1 MFFKKAVSWIAKQI
15 GGRRLQSKVSNW
27 FDKTGLGRAL
37 SIAGDALLV
46 GGAVKGV
53 GALKGLMTGAKVAK
67 AGQAAQQTQA
77 IIAAGPKPAQALIT
91 GSAKVAPRA
100 ISQAAATAS
109 PSALGMGAAQ
119 TVGQT
124 AAQAAAT
131 PLRALTAPPAISTMA
146 PRAAAMVSPTAVAAP
161 IAQTAVQAP
170 STLGQMFGKGVAG
183 AGDLARQGVRA
194 GMEGLGTAAKFAKE
208 NAAIIA
214 PAAVG
219 VSNVIGARMQQS
231 LEEERMRQEQ
241 EARNSLAG
249 LLMGAFG
256 SQLGG
261 TGTTPGQAPRS
272 VTARYAPDALESLG
286 RSFNALPGLPTYRG

>member
-15 GGRRLQSKVSNW
+15 GGRKLQSKVSNW

-37 SIAGDALLV
+37 NIAGDALIV

-53 GALKGLMTGAKVAK
+53 SALKGLVTGAKVAK

-131 PLRALTAPPAISTMA
+131 PLRALTAPPAVSTMA

-170 STLGQMFGKGVAG
+170 STLGQMLGKGARG
-183 AGDLARQGVRA
+183 AADLAGRGVRA

-208 NAAIIA
+208 NAAIVA
-214 PAAVG
+214 PAAQG
-219 VSNVIGARMQQS
+219 VASVIGARMQQS
-231 LEEERMRQEQ
+231 VEEERMRREQ
-241 EARNSLAG
+241 EEKNRLAM
-249 LLMGAFG
+249 LLMPMFQA
-256 SQLGG
+256 QI
-261 TGTTPGQAPRS
+261 GQA
-272 VTARYAPDALESLG
+272 AP
-286 RSFNALPGLPTYRG
+286 SFQPTTSFQPGSTFSSRG